1 VLGLITCL
9 IACEEEKLDSPLLLR
24 SFHLPYM
31 EIVRRESNL
40 SYSAITYGHCPIA
53 HSERTLLSEALDRT

>member
-1 VLGLITCL
+1 
-9 IACEEEKLDSPLLLR
+9 LDSPLLLR
-24 SFHLPYM
+24 SFYLPM

-53 HSERTLLSEALDRT
+53 HSE